1 LTRVAAGSL
10 SGTCATELVP
20 ELIDVLSFCLPT

>member
-1 LTRVAAGSL
+1 VAAGSL